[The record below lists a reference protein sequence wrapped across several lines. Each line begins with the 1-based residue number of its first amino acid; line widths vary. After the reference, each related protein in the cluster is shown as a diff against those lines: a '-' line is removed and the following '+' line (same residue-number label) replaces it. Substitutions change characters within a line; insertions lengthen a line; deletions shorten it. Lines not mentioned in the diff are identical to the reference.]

1 MKARSFLLP
10 EGESQQAEGLLEAP
24 LLGPL
29 GVGSL
34 WFLGLSLL
42 STTAGLKGNKP
53 VLLLVCE
60 GLVPSWIEALEE
72 ILLGHPCLAF

>member
-53 VLLLVCE
+53 VLLQLEVTF
-60 GLVPSWIEALEE
+60 LSVKALCQV
-72 ILLGHPCLAF
+72 G